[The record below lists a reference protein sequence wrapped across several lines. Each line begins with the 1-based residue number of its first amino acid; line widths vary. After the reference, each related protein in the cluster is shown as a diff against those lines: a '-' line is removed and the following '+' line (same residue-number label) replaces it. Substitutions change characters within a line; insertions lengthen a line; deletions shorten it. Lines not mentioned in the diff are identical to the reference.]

1 MYYIYYINYTF
12 FTKKFKN
19 VILMLFIYMIFIT
32 LNSYYKYNT
41 NFIALTNL
49 FFKSFLYN
57 LILLISD
64 IDYNIIIIYSL
75 FFLLTIYYKSIN
87 TLKVS
92 ILYIFFIIELPYVL
106 QYNDLYIYNKII
118 NINLINGLFIIHPII
133 LLSLL
138 SLLFWTSLKY
148 FKLVQNIFNI
158 NFNYNYYNKTL
169 VFYNIL
175 FFKNKLNIILLILT
189 SLVLFTGSWWAQQ
202 ELNWGGYWVWDF
214 IELVNLFL
222 LSFYI
227 YNKHII
233 HRCKYVYNFILQI
246 ICIFIILTIYI
257 YSRYN
262 LIPSVHT
269 FLSDLCFL
277 QYDFFIKLI
286 IKLVFFYVIY
296 Y

>member
-1 MYYIYYINYTF
+1 M
-12 FTKKFKN
+12 
-19 VILMLFIYMIFIT
+19 
-32 LNSYYKYNT
+32 
-41 NFIALTNL
+41 
-49 FFKSFLYN
+49 
-57 LILLISD
+57 
-64 IDYNIIIIYSL
+64 
-75 FFLLTIYYKSIN
+75 
-87 TLKVS
+87 
-92 ILYIFFIIELPYVL
+92 
-106 QYNDLYIYNKII
+106 
-118 NINLINGLFIIHPII
+118 INLNLLNGLFLIHPILLVLLIVCI
-133 LLSLL
+133 LYKIQTIIIQITNKLL
-138 SLLFWTSLKY
+138 GRCY
-148 FKLVQNIFNI
+148 LVQLTKFKYIGVNL
-158 NFNYNYYNKTL
+158 TL
-169 VFYNIL
+169 TLSTF
-175 FFKNKLNIILLILT
+175 LLLT
-189 SLVLFTGSWWAQQ
+189 GGWWAQQ

-296 Y
+296 YLYMYITNNILRKKTLAWL